1 MYEKDYVVSFKINE
15 DRGTLLVSASLWRMH
30 FNHHYV
36 MKSMDH
42 FNECVDLY
50 LAAPHRELP
59 TPGRTSICGNL
70 FSFNV
75 SRPRTVGLGLYGFG
89 GQNDK
94 VVQSLFL
101 LVSI

>member
-1 MYEKDYVVSFKINE
+1 MKKTMWSVLKNNE

-30 FNHHYV
+30 FNHHV

-59 TPGRTSICGNL
+59 TPGRTSICRKSVQ
-70 FSFNV
+70 FECFEAKCH
-75 SRPRTVGLGLYGFG
+75 RPWSIWIWWT
-89 GQNDK
+89 NDK
-94 VVQSLFL
+94 VVQNLFL

>member
-1 MYEKDYVVSFKINE
+1 MMKKTMWSVLKTMKTGVLYWY
-15 DRGTLLVSASLWRMH
+15 WMH
-30 FNHHYV
+30 FNHHV